1 MPSAA
6 TSPTDRRAEDEVPD
20 TADRLRHAVARLAR
34 LLRQQDEGGL
44 GATSTAALS
53 SVKNRGPMTLGEL
66 AACEQVAPPTM
77 TKVVEK
83 LESQGFVTR
92 QVDPKDRRVS
102 RVTVTPAGRRHL
114 DSTRARRTS
123 WLASRLEQL
132 EPDDLQRMTDAL
144 GALETIIAAE
154 PQPETSSTDGTRTKA
169 RR

>member
-1 MPSAA
+1 MLPSPAA
-6 TSPTDRRAEDEVPD
+6 LSSADTDVPAA
-20 TADRLRHAVARLAR
+20 ADRLRYAVTRLAR

-92 QVDPKDRRVS
+92 QVDPKDRRVT
-102 RVTVTPAGRRHL
+102 RVTVTPAGKRHL
-114 DSTRARRTS
+114 DATRARRTS
-123 WLASRLEQL
+123 WLAARLDQL
-132 EPDDLQRMTDAL
+132 DPDELQRLTDAI
-144 GALETIIAAE
+144 GTLEAVIQAE
-154 PQPETSSTDGTRTKA
+154 PR
-169 RR
+169 